1 MTPVFAIV
9 GRPNVG
15 KSTLFNLLT
24 RSRDALV
31 ADVPGLTRD
40 RLYGHA
46 EFDNRSFIV
55 IDTGGIE
62 HHATQDIETLMADQT
77 DAAIKEAQ
85 VILWLVDA
93 KSGLTPV
100 DERILEELRQ
110 FNKTIIC
117 VVNKTDGKDSD
128 LACIDFFRLGL
139 NYIYPISATSG
150 KGINTLLEAALAHC
164 PAPPQEEIQ
173 IAKEEEESRAVKVA
187 IIGRP
192 NVGKSTL
199 VNRLLGEE
207 RVIVY
212 DEPGTTRDSIFIPFE
227 RQDKSYLLIDTAGVR
242 RRRSVHE
249 VIEKFSI
256 VKTLRAIE
264 FANVIVFVIDARQGI
279 ADQDL
284 NLLDFVIEAGKALVI
299 VVNKWDGLAED
310 ERAFVKKELDRR
322 LRFISFARIHFISAL
337 HGSGVGDLFGFIDE
351 AYESATRQLSTH
363 ELTELLQKAVE
374 VHQPP
379 AVIGRRI
386 KLRYAHAGG
395 QNPPTIVVH
404 GNQTEK
410 LPSSYKR
417 YLANFFQKALHLVGT
432 PINVI
437 LKTSHNPYEDRR
449 QKH

>member
-40 RLYGHA
+40 RLYGYA

-77 DAAIKEAQ
+77 TTAIKEAQ

-93 KSGLTPV
+93 RSGLTPT
-100 DERILEELRQ
+100 DEKILDELRQ

-117 VVNKTDGKDSD
+117 VVNKTDGKDPD
-128 LACIDFFRLGL
+128 LACVDFFRLGL
-139 NYIYPISATSG
+139 QYIFPISAASG
-150 KGINTLLEAALAHC
+150 KGINALLETALSHC
-164 PAPPQEEIQ
+164 PVSLEEEHA
-173 IAKEEEESRAVKVA
+173 IAEEEESHNIKVA

-212 DEPGTTRDSIFIPFE
+212 DQPGTTRDSIFIPFE
-227 RQDKSYLLIDTAGVR
+227 RQEKPYLLIDTAGVR

-264 FANVIVFVIDARQGI
+264 ISNVVIFVIDARQGI

-299 VVNKWDGLAED
+299 VVNKWDGMSED

-322 LRFISFARIHFISAL
+322 LRFINFARIHFISAL

-351 AYESATRQLSTH
+351 AYESATRQLPTH

-374 VHQPP
+374 THPPP

-417 YLANFFQKALHLVGT
+417 YLANFFQKALNLVGT
-432 PINVI
+432 PINVV